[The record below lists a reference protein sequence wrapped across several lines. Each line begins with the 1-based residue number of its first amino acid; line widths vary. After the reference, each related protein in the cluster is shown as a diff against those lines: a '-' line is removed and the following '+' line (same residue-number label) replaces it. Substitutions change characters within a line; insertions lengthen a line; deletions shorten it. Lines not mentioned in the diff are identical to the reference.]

1 MPFKSSLAAL
11 FLCARYLLADKG
23 VVILLKKGGTFMGL
37 NEFILGLANLEK
49 IQRAPG
55 FFKFTEH
62 SVAAHSFRVTMIA
75 QTLAD
80 IEEKAGNQVNWQI
93 LYEKA
98 LNHDYTERFIGDI
111 KTPVK
116 YANKELRAMLSTVEE
131 KMTDAFIEEEI
142 PGSFQAT
149 YRRRLADGKDNS
161 LEGQLLAIADKIDLL
176 YESFEEISKS
186 NPDKVYKEMFRE
198 AVLTVKAFQHRP
210 CVTYFFEAIFPELL
224 NADFYGKTAFLE
236 EIAALVEK

>member
-1 MPFKSSLAAL
+1 L
-11 FLCARYLLADKG
+11 FGFQGFA
-23 VVILLKKGGTFMGL
+23 ILLTNERGNKMGL

-80 IEEKAGNQVNWQI
+80 IEEQAGNTINWQI

-116 YANKELRAMLSTVEE
+116 YANKELRQMLSTVEE
-131 KMTDAFIEEEI
+131 KMTDAFIAEEI
-142 PGSFQAT
+142 PTSFQPI
-149 YRRRLADGKDNS
+149 YRRRLADGKDDTI
-161 LEGQLLAIADKIDLL
+161 EGQLLAIADKIDLL

-186 NPDKVYKEMFRE
+186 NPDKVFKEMFQE
-198 AVLTVKAFQHRP
+198 AVMTVKHYSHRP
-210 CVTYFFEAIFPELL
+210 SVSYFFEAVFPELL
-224 NADFYGKTAFLE
+224 NADFYGKENFLE
-236 EIAALVEK
+236 EIANLIKN

>member
-1 MPFKSSLAAL
+1 M
-11 FLCARYLLADKG
+11 
-23 VVILLKKGGTFMGL
+23 
-37 NEFILGLANLEK
+37 
-49 IQRAPG
+49 
-55 FFKFTEH
+55 
-62 SVAAHSFRVTMIA
+62 
-75 QTLAD
+75 
-80 IEEKAGNQVNWQI
+80 
-93 LYEKA
+93 
-98 LNHDYTERFIGDI
+98 NHDYTERFIGDI

-198 AVLTVKAFQHRP
+198 AVLTVKEFQHRP

-236 EIAALVEK
+236 EKTKNQEMIHLKGFNETSEGIRFDFSFFCWIKVKIPLHQYRLPFQKYCRQRLKIEKVQGWRLVLARLFLALMVENVLDI